1 MIPAS
6 TLIHLRKFAIL
17 SPLLMITL
25 LSIASAQ
32 VSPEPQREQ
41 LLNGLRV
48 LIWHRPGEED
58 VLIKLRIHSGAAF
71 DLAGK
76 SGEMALLGDILFPD
90 PATREYFTD
99 QMQGRL
105 NVTTDYDSMTV
116 TMQGKAAE
124 FERIVEILR
133 NGLVSTQLT
142 PEIVTSVREGRIKIV
157 KETSISS
164 SILADRAIATRLFGD
179 FPYGQP
185 YSGST
190 ESIARVERA
199 DLMLARDRFLNP
211 NNATLVVSGG
221 IQPTRVMRTLR
232 QLLGSWRKSERIV
245 PSTFKQAAPPDLRTL
260 IVNAPADDSV
270 EIRLAS
276 RGLARS
282 DRSAATAD
290 VLGNVVRSRWE
301 QALPELAR
309 SPVFVRHESRQMPGI
324 FVMGATVKSALA
336 ARSLSAARDILKKA
350 MDSPATGL
358 ELEQAKREA
367 LVVFEKALSK
377 PDGMADEWLDLDTY
391 KLKSVSDE
399 KRALESVS
407 AADLQRV
414 ARQLFGNGL
423 VASIAV
429 GKADQL
435 KSELERENTVE
446 VLGVVAPEPKPSPTP
461 ARKTATSTTP

>member
-1 MIPAS
+1 M
-6 TLIHLRKFAIL
+6 
-17 SPLLMITL
+17 
-25 LSIASAQ
+25 
-32 VSPEPQREQ
+32 
-41 LLNGLRV
+41 

-221 IQPTRVMRTLR
+221 ILR
-232 QLLGSWRKSERIV
+232 LRKVARGSTS
-245 PSTFKQAAPPDLRTL
+245 A
-260 IVNAPADDSV
+260 
-270 EIRLAS
+270 RL
-276 RGLARS
+276 
-282 DRSAATAD
+282 
-290 VLGNVVRSRWE
+290 
-301 QALPELAR
+301 
-309 SPVFVRHESRQMPGI
+309 HYY
-324 FVMGATVKSALA
+324 ALA
-336 ARSLSAARDILKKA
+336 GLLTLSQ
-350 MDSPATGL
+350 DS
-358 ELEQAKREA
+358 
-367 LVVFEKALSK
+367 S
-377 PDGMADEWLDLDTY
+377 
-391 KLKSVSDE
+391 
-399 KRALESVS
+399 
-407 AADLQRV
+407 
-414 ARQLFGNGL
+414 
-423 VASIAV
+423 
-429 GKADQL
+429 
-435 KSELERENTVE
+435 
-446 VLGVVAPEPKPSPTP
+446 
-461 ARKTATSTTP
+461 ST

>member
-6 TLIHLRKFAIL
+6 SLINLRKLAIL
-17 SPLLMITL
+17 GLILMVTL
-25 LSIASAQ
+25 LGIARPQ
-32 VSPEPQREQ
+32 VSQEPQREQ

-48 LIWHRPGEED
+48 LIWHRPGEGD

-116 TMQGKAAE
+116 TMQGKTTE

-157 KETSISS
+157 KETSISPN
-164 SILADRAIATRLFGD
+164 ILADRAIATRLFGD

-190 ESIARVERA
+190 ESIARVDRA

-221 IQPTRVMRTLR
+221 VEPARVMRALR
-232 QLLGSWRKSERIV
+232 QLLGSWRKSEHVV
-245 PSTFKQAAPPDLRTL
+245 PSTFKQPVPPDLRTL
-260 IVNAPADDSV
+260 IVNAPGDDSV
-270 EIRLAS
+270 EIRLAT

-282 DRSAATAD
+282 DRNAVAAG
-290 VLGNVVRSRWE
+290 VLANVLRSQWE
-301 QALPELAR
+301 QALPELTR
-309 SPVFVRHESRQMPGI
+309 SPLFVRHESRQMPGI
-324 FVMGATVKSALA
+324 FVMGATVKSGLA
-336 ARSLSAARDILKKA
+336 SRSLSAARDILKKA
-350 MDSPATGL
+350 IDSPATGP
-358 ELEQAKREA
+358 ELEQGKREA

-377 PDGMADEWLDLDTY
+377 PDGLADAWLDLDTY
-391 KLKSVSDE
+391 KLKSVSDQ
-399 KRALESVS
+399 KIALESVS

-414 ARQLFGNGL
+414 ARQLFGSGL

-435 KSELERENTVE
+435 KSELERDHTVE
-446 VLGVVAPEPKPSPTP
+446 VLGVVAPEPKPTPTP
-461 ARKTATSTTP
+461 APKTATSTTP